1 MAEFNM
7 DDMFDK
13 IKTSAA
19 KVSRE
24 AERLTKSAAS
34 KVESKTQEAKLK
46 YAIRELED
54 KMRAC
59 YAAIGEAVYESFRN
73 SEEPGD
79 FSEMF
84 GRLDALREEADEI
97 KEQLAAV
104 SGCVVCPECGAG
116 VSAEDAF
123 CSKCGANI
131 KKDE

>member
-1 MAEFNM
+1 M

-13 IKTSAA
+13 IKTSAV

-24 AERLTKSAAS
+24 AERLTKTAAS

-46 YAIRELED
+46 YAVRELEE

-59 YAAIGEAVYESFRN
+59 YATIGEAVYESFRN

-84 GRLDALREEADEI
+84 GRLDALREEAEEM
-97 KEQLAAV
+97 KERLSSV
-104 SGCVVCPECGAG
+104 SGCVVCPECGATAG
-116 VSAEDAF
+116 AEDVF
-123 CSKCGANI
+123 CSKCGARM
-131 KKDE
+131 KSDE